1 MIGVNL
7 TKIVMVLK
15 TIGTIVLVLQMV
27 QKLTLGVALMRK
39 TMAAAV
45 ETAAV
50 APTTLMAMASPIQT
64 MHVQTNMLMLK
75 MTLIMTAVLMM
86 TEGVETVTDPV
97 HPIQMEMV
105 LRMATIV
112 VQTHL
117 LAKAWISLVAVI
129 VKMVAATTA
138 TATTA
143 VATTAVATTAAATTA
158 VATTAAVAS
167 EAEAATSMKDV
178 FQVVLISM
186 KKPSSVPISPTQ
198 MA

>member
-1 MIGVNL
+1 MILVIR

-15 TIGTIVLVLQMV
+15 TIGTIVLVLQVV

-39 TMAAAV
+39 TMAAVV
-45 ETAAV
+45 ETEAV
-50 APTTLMAMASPIQT
+50 APTILMVMVSPIQT

-86 TEGVETVTDPV
+86 TAEVETVVDQV

-117 LAKAWISLVAVI
+117 LAKAWISSVAVI
-129 VKMVAATTA
+129 AKMVAATT
-138 TATTA
+138 
-143 VATTAVATTAAATTA
+143 VAATTVA
-158 VATTAAVAS
+158 ATTAVAS
-167 EAEAATSMKDV
+167 EAEAATSMKGV
-178 FQVVLISM
+178 FRVVLISM
-186 KKPSSVPISPTQ
+186 KKPSSVPISPTL
-198 MA
+198 MV